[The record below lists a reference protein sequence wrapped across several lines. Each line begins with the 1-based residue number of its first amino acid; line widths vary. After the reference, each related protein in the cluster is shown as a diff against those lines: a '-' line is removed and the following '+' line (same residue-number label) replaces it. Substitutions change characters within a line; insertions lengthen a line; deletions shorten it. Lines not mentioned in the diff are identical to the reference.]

1 MRLFLRVDGGKFL
14 KFCFCLV
21 LRNLRVALFSHV
33 AFVYIVRCLRLL
45 VAEADRA
52 ISFKL
57 LSEDWFAGAAL
68 AIKPNPNQWRRRLM
82 GATDN
87 SGACKQK
94 AQNTKHIDTNP

>member
-1 MRLFLRVDGGKFL
+1 
-14 KFCFCLV
+14 
-21 LRNLRVALFSHV
+21 
-33 AFVYIVRCLRLL
+33 LL

>member
-1 MRLFLRVDGGKFL
+1 MRLFLHVDGGKFL

-21 LRNLRVALFSHV
+21 LRNLRVAFFSHA
-33 AFVYIVRCLRLL
+33 AFLYIVRRLRLL

-52 ISFKL
+52 VSFKL
-57 LSEDWFAGAAL
+57 LSKDRIAGAAL